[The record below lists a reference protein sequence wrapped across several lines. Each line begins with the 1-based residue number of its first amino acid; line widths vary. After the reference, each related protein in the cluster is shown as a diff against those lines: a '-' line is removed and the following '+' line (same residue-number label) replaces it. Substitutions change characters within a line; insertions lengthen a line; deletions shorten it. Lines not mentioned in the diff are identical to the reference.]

1 MSLENSNIGFIC
13 QCLQNIAETKRQFI
27 VGRYRVDLYIPN
39 INLVVE
45 CDEEGHSDYNKNREI
60 ARQKYIENQLTC
72 TFYRINPN
80 DPAYDISD
88 SINFI
93 MKKIIDVKVLK
104 DDVNTEITEMNSEEK
119 REQKNIS
126 YIKNGHGPLV
136 QMYDA
141 CNLSQVKDYFFSIME
156 ALREIP
162 KKYGEN
168 YRHVNRSRIV
178 DAFHHRT
185 EYLGHRWHFLD
196 RSHISSIHVPCEIG
210 ETQQSR
216 QQKKG
221 YIAILD
227 RNESSIK
234 NVFTKNADVAKQ
246 LGIKSVSLISTAINY
261 KNGCLSNHDDIKL
274 RMWED
279 VDNILQSQYLE
290 SNSLPTEEKRAHGK
304 KVTVLDAHTKGLVEV
319 MSCIDSVCKK
329 YKVSP
334 KTVKYKMTCWDTN
347 EGIYKDI
354 FRFQNVQE

>member
-1 MSLENSNIGFIC
+1 MSEFVVELNEDFINTFSNSHSKHKNVVVRSLKKNLKLGKHYICKKKDLSNLTWGGHNRIDFFLTTDTAEKLRHCYNLKHAYLRKFDNLTFAPIVMSLENSTIGFIC

-126 YIKNGHGPLV
+126 YINNGNGPLV

-216 QQKKG
+216 QQKK
-221 YIAILD
+221 AI
-227 RNESSIK
+227 
-234 NVFTKNADVAKQ
+234 
-246 LGIKSVSLISTAINY
+246 
-261 KNGCLSNHDDIKL
+261 
-274 RMWED
+274 
-279 VDNILQSQYLE
+279 
-290 SNSLPTEEKRAHGK
+290 
-304 KVTVLDAHTKGLVEV
+304 
-319 MSCIDSVCKK
+319 
-329 YKVSP
+329 
-334 KTVKYKMTCWDTN
+334 
-347 EGIYKDI
+347 
-354 FRFQNVQE
+354 